1 MFSLAYAGTWAPR
14 LPTPVL
20 ENLLALSP
28 ALLRTLSTFDGP
40 TEPDA
45 QQHDKSY
52 IDRLKVTARA
62 GQGGNGCASFYQGAS
77 RGEWMGGRVRAVGTP
92 GSLPTAEG
100 AACYRR
106 RRRHPRCCCHPGL
119 HYNLQGST
127 PPPMVAMEVMEAM
140 WWSVQPPSEQ
150 DIRLP

>member
-1 MFSLAYAGTWAPR
+1 MVSKTDVQCADCRPTCYSLSLFMLLLAHAGVWAPR

-20 ENLLALSP
+20 GNLLALSP

-77 RGEWMGGRVRAVGTP
+77 RGE
-92 GSLPTAEG
+92 
-100 AACYRR
+100 
-106 RRRHPRCCCHPGL
+106 
-119 HYNLQGST
+119 
-127 PPPMVAMEVMEAM
+127 
-140 WWSVQPPSEQ
+140 
-150 DIRLP
+150 